1 MNDETKLVF
10 ALEHIAHLE
19 DLIEDNEYHSYLN
32 GNLSTM
38 KYELIRQLSLE
49 KNRKEEKMTTE
60 EDKFN
65 GSSEGD
71 LIAELLCITGE
82 LGGKMDRMTT
92 FNSDGKTTKKI
103 VIEYDEKIEDRVP
116 VKEVSQESP

>member
-32 GNLSTM
+32 DNLSTM
-38 KYELIRQLSLE
+38 KYELKRQLSLE
-49 KNRKEEKMTTE
+49 QNKRGKKMET
-60 EDKFN
+60 N
-65 GSSEGD
+65 EGD
-71 LIAELLCITGE
+71 LISELLQITAE
-82 LGGKMDRMTT
+82 LGGKMERLST

-116 VKEVSQESP
+116 VKEVSEQSPQ